1 MADFKKNRLILILI
15 VVGVVIGV
23 VAMCFFFKFNKQK
36 IKDAFILDGPGMVY
50 DATQDIFYCSYY
62 NSGGMENT
70 HISYELKVDENQV
83 VTITY
88 EKHDE
93 QPITRTVSY
102 DAIDEIRAIYRVTG
116 ALDWFDLP
124 VEDIIVE
131 DAPIKSVTVRFRDE
145 ILRIDNNHILP
156 DEGDGFMIK
165 IYNVLKTYYDQG
177 VD

>member
-15 VVGVVIGV
+15 VVGVIAGV
-23 VAMCFFFKFNKQK
+23 VIMCFFFKFNK
-36 IKDAFILDGPGMVY
+36 DVFMLDGPGMEY
-50 DATQDIFYCSYY
+50 DMTQEIFYCSYY
-62 NSGGMENT
+62 NGGGMENT

-102 DAIDEIRAIYRVTG
+102 DAIDEIRTIYRDTG
-116 ALDWFDLP
+116 ALNWTDLP

-177 VD
+177 VE

>member
-1 MADFKKNRLILILI
+1 MANTKKYKIILILSVI
-15 VVGVVIGV
+15 VVITGVVI
-23 VAMCFFFKFNKQK
+23 MCFFFKFNKD
-36 IKDAFILDGPGMVY
+36 IFMLDGPGMEY
-50 DATQDIFYCSYY
+50 DMTQEIFYCSYY
-62 NSGGMENT
+62 NGGGMENT

-88 EKHDE
+88 EKNDE
-93 QPITRTVSY
+93 ESGTRTVSY

-156 DEGDGFMIK
+156 KAGEGFMLK

-177 VD
+177 VE

>member
-1 MADFKKNRLILILI
+1 MAGIRKRKLILIMTVIGI
-15 VVGVVIGV
+15 VTGVVI
-23 VAMCFFFKFNKQK
+23 MCFFFKFNK
-36 IKDAFILDGPGMVY
+36 DLFMLDGPGMVY
-50 DATQDIFYCSYY
+50 DATQNIVYCSYY
-62 NSGGMENT
+62 NGGGMENT
-70 HISYELKVDENQV
+70 HISYELNVDENQV

-88 EKHDE
+88 EKNDE

-131 DAPIKSVTVRFRDE
+131 DAPTKSVTVRFRDE

-156 DEGDGFMIK
+156 EEGEGFMLK

-177 VD
+177 VE

>member
-15 VVGVVIGV
+15 VVGVIAGV
-23 VAMCFFFKFNKQK
+23 VIMCFFLKFNK
-36 IKDAFILDGPGMVY
+36 DLFMLDGPGMEY
-50 DATQDIFYCSYY
+50 DMTQEIFYCSYY
-62 NSGGMENT
+62 NGGGMENT

-102 DAIDEIRAIYRVTG
+102 DAIDEIRAIYRDTG
-116 ALDWFDLP
+116 ALNWTDLP

-177 VD
+177 VE

>member
-1 MADFKKNRLILILI
+1 MANTTKYKIILILSVI
-15 VVGVVIGV
+15 VVITGVVI
-23 VAMCFFFKFNKQK
+23 MCFFFKFNKD
-36 IKDAFILDGPGMVY
+36 IFMLDGPGMEY
-50 DATQDIFYCSYY
+50 DMTQEIFYCSYY
-62 NSGGMENT
+62 NGGGMENT

-102 DAIDEIRAIYRVTG
+102 DAIDEIRTIYRDTG
-116 ALDWFDLP
+116 ALNWTDLP

-177 VD
+177 VE

>member
-1 MADFKKNRLILILI
+1 MANTKKYKIILILSVI
-15 VVGVVIGV
+15 VVITGV
-23 VAMCFFFKFNKQK
+23 VAMCFFFKFNKD
-36 IKDAFILDGPGMVY
+36 IFMLDGPGMEY
-50 DATQDIFYCSYY
+50 DMTQEIFYCSYY
-62 NSGGMENT
+62 NGGGMENT
-70 HISYELKVDENQV
+70 HISYELNVDENQV

-93 QPITRTVSY
+93 EPITRTVSY

-145 ILRIDNNHILP
+145 ILRIDNNHVLP
-156 DEGDGFMIK
+156 KAGEGFMLK

-177 VD
+177 VE

>member
-1 MADFKKNRLILILI
+1 
-15 VVGVVIGV
+15 
-23 VAMCFFFKFNKQK
+23 
-36 IKDAFILDGPGMVY
+36 MVY

-62 NSGGMENT
+62 NGGGMENT

-131 DAPIKSVTVRFRDE
+131 DAPIKSVTVRFRDK
-145 ILRIDNNHILP
+145 ILRIDNTHVLP
-156 DEGDGFMIK
+156 KAGEGFMLK

-177 VD
+177 VE